1 MSVKPPPIFAP
12 ISFLRNRLFTH
23 STFWGIFLSVI
34 LIGSIG
40 NTYIVHFWRVFF
52 VDLIVNIG
60 YAYGVLL
67 VLIPYLLYQSRIVS
81 FIGACVIWTIMVC
94 YIELYIMKFIYAD
107 TPNEISVLKVTD
119 YVPIFILTL
128 FLVTAIKFG
137 KDLLLIQHEAE
148 LAQRDKIQQELNFL
162 RAQLSPHFLLNTM
175 NNLYGLS
182 VIKSDDLPPLMLRLS
197 DLLRYTIYDT
207 KTDKVPLKDEIEY
220 LLDYIELQK
229 IRMSAKVKLTVDFP
243 ENITSDWYIAP
254 LLLIVFVENAF
265 KHSQNMVTT
274 DERFIHFSI
283 RLQNNTFTFRSK
295 NSFGNE
301 PIFDKNTEG
310 VIKLQNEGIGLETTL
325 RRIELIYGKAH
336 LPQIKKENGIYR
348 VELTLKDS
356 R

>member
-12 ISFLRNRLFTH
+12 ISFLKNRLFTH
-23 STFWGIFLSVI
+23 SVFWGIYLSVV

-40 NTYIVHFWRVFF
+40 NTYIKYYWRVFAL
-52 VDLIVNIG
+52 DLIINIT
-60 YAYGVLL
+60 YAYGILL
-67 VLIPYLLYQSRIVS
+67 VLIPYLLYQSRILS
-81 FIGACVIWTIMVC
+81 FIAACVGWTMVVC
-94 YIELYIMKFIYAD
+94 YIELYVMKVIYSD
-107 TPNEISVLKVTD
+107 TPDEISILKVTD
-119 YVPIFILTL
+119 YVPIYILTL

-182 VIKSDDLPPLMLRLS
+182 VIKSDELPKLMLRLS

-229 IRMSAKVKLTVDFP
+229 IRMSAKVNLTVDFP
-243 ENITSDWYIAP
+243 SDIPPNWHVAP

-265 KHSQNMVTT
+265 KHSQNMVKTT
-274 DERFIHFSI
+274 ERYMRFKINIQDDIFTFMSE
-283 RLQNNTFTFRSK
+283 NTFE
-295 NSFGNE
+295 NE
-301 PIFDKNTEG
+301 PAFG
-310 VIKLQNEGIGLETTL
+310 QNKENNIALRHEGIGLETTL
-325 RRIELIYGKAH
+325 RRIELIYGKDN
-336 LPQIKKENGIYR
+336 LPRITKDNGVYR
-348 VELTLKDS
+348 VELTLKNAK
-356 R
+356 